1 MRPGAPDVAAEPLKI
16 LMVTPHLPP
25 YQAANALLPHVL
37 GVELEK
43 RGHGVSFLTFKTGEG
58 ERASAAYVKRR
69 TAFRPTRIP
78 QLLEA
83 LETRRKAGP
92 LIEQADVVHV
102 HSNTWMNQ
110 VAARAAVR
118 RGTPYVL
125 THYGTE
131 IWHHDGRNRAFRAL
145 NRNARHV
152 TFYSAGLLA
161 RAREL
166 NVPLREASVVYPA
179 VDILFS
185 PLGPPERQAVRA
197 PLLASGESLLFNV
210 KRLHPLA
217 DHATLLRAFALLDPA
232 QVRAKLV
239 IAGSGEER
247 EPLENLARELGLAG
261 RVRFLGLVPNSEVAR
276 LHAAADLFVLSSRLE
291 ATPTVVLEAL
301 ACGTRV
307 VSTDNPGGL
316 ELGAMFGDDIR
327 VVTRENPQALADGIA
342 ASLRENRRI
351 SERTARLI
359 DERFSLR
366 GLVDRYCEIYE
377 EALR

>member
-1 MRPGAPDVAAEPLKI
+1 MNV

-37 GVELEK
+37 GLELEK
-43 RGHGVSFLTFKTGEG
+43 RKHSVSFLSFKTSDP
-58 ERASAAYVKRR
+58 ERPHTAYVKRR
-69 TAFRPTRIP
+69 TRFRVTKIP
-78 QLLEA
+78 QLIEM
-83 LETRRKAGP
+83 LETRQKALP
-92 LIEQADVVHV
+92 LIQAADVVHV

-110 VAARAAVR
+110 VAAGMATAH
-118 RGTPYVL
+118 GKPYVL

-131 IWHHDGRNRAFRAL
+131 IWHHDGRNAAFRTL

-152 TFYSAGLLA
+152 AFYSGALLA
-161 RAREL
+161 RAIEL
-166 NVPLREASVVYPA
+166 RVPMQASCVVYPA
-179 VDILFS
+179 VDLMFS
-185 PLGPPERQAVRA
+185 PLGPPEREAVRA
-197 PLLASGESLLFNV
+197 PLVASGEWLLFNV

-232 QVRAKLV
+232 LVPARLV

-247 EPLENLARELGLAG
+247 EGLERLALELGIQG
-261 RVRFLGLVPNSEVAR
+261 RVRFLGLVPNHDVAK

-316 ELGAMFGDDIR
+316 ELGALFPDDLRI
-327 VVTRENPQALADGIA
+327 VPRENPQALADGIV

-351 SERTARLI
+351 SERTSRVI

-377 EALR
+377 EAQR

>member
-1 MRPGAPDVAAEPLKI
+1 
-16 LMVTPHLPP
+16 
-25 YQAANALLPHVL
+25 
-37 GVELEK
+37 VELEK
-43 RGHGVSFLTFKTGEG
+43 RGHQVSFLTFKTDDPA
-58 ERASAAYVKRR
+58 RPHTAYVRRR
-69 TAFRPTRIP
+69 TAFRVTRLP

-83 LETRRKAGP
+83 METRRQGLP
-92 LIEQADVVHV
+92 LIAAADVVHV

-110 VAARAAVR
+110 VAARLAR
-118 RGTPYVL
+118 KQEKPYVL

-131 IWHHDGRNRAFRAL
+131 IWHHDGRNRAFKAL
-145 NRNARHV
+145 NREARHV

-166 NVPLREASVVYPA
+166 NVPFRDASVVYPA

-185 PLGPPERQAVRA
+185 PLGPPEREAVRA
-197 PLLASGESLLFNV
+197 PLVGSGETLLFNV

-217 DHATLLRAFALLDPA
+217 DHATLLRAFARLDPLGIKA
-232 QVRAKLV
+232 RLV

-247 EPLENLARELGLAG
+247 ASLEALALELGISS
-261 RVRFLGLVPNSEVAR
+261 RVRFLGLVANQEVAK

-316 ELGAMFGDDIR
+316 ELGEMFPDDLRI
-327 VVTRENPQALADGIA
+327 VPKENPQALADGIA

-366 GLVDRYCEIYE
+366 GLVDRYSRIYE

>member
-1 MRPGAPDVAAEPLKI
+1 LKI

-37 GVELEK
+37 GLELEK
-43 RGHGVSFLTFKTGEG
+43 AGHQVSFLTFEAGGEK
-58 ERASAAYVKRR
+58 RARTAYVRRR
-69 TAFRPTRIP
+69 TALRATRLP
-78 QLLEA
+78 QLMEA
-83 LETRRKAGP
+83 LETRRHGGP
-92 LIEQADVVHV
+92 LVKDADVVHI

-110 VAARAAVR
+110 VAARLAHSR
-118 RGTPYVL
+118 RKPYVL

-131 IWHHDGRNRAFRAL
+131 IWHHDGKNRAFRTL

-166 NVPLREASVVYPA
+166 SVPFREVSVVYPA

-185 PLGPPERQAVRA
+185 PLPAGEREAVRA
-197 PLLASGESLLFNV
+197 PLVGKGEFLLVNV

-217 DHATLLRAFALLDPA
+217 DHATLLRAFSLLDAA
-232 QVRAKLV
+232 QVKARLV

-247 EPLENLARELGLAG
+247 ESLEALARELGIAS
-261 RVRFLGLVPNSEVAR
+261 RVRFLGLVPNAEVAK

-301 ACGTRV
+301 SCGTRV

-316 ELGAMFGDDIR
+316 ELGEMFPDDLRI
-327 VVTRENPQALADGIA
+327 VPRENPQALADGIA

-351 SERTARLI
+351 SERTSRTI
-359 DERFSLR
+359 DARFSVR
-366 GLVDRYCEIYE
+366 GLVDAYSRIYE

>member
-1 MRPGAPDVAAEPLKI
+1 
-16 LMVTPHLPP
+16 MVTPHLPP

-37 GVELEK
+37 GLELTK
-43 RGHGVSFLTFKTGEG
+43 RRHSVSFLTFKTNDPARENT
-58 ERASAAYVKRR
+58 AYVTRR
-69 TAFRPTRIP
+69 TGFRVTRIP

-83 LETRRKAGP
+83 LETRRKALP
-92 LIEQADVVHV
+92 LIDAADVVHI

-110 VAARAAVR
+110 VAARLAVR
-118 RGTPYVL
+118 QGKPYVL

-131 IWHHDGRNRAFRAL
+131 IWHHDGKNRAFRRL
-145 NRNARHV
+145 NRQAAHT
-152 TFYSAGLLA
+152 TFYSAGLLT

-166 NVPLREASVVYPA
+166 NVPIREASVVYPA
-179 VDILFS
+179 VDLMFS
-185 PLGPPERQAVRA
+185 PLGPPEREAVRA
-197 PLLASGESLLFNV
+197 PLVGSGESLLFNV

-217 DHATLLRAFALLDPA
+217 DHETLLRAFALLDPA
-232 QVRAKLV
+232 EFRAKLV

-247 EPLENLARELGLAG
+247 ERLEHLAIELGISP
-261 RVRFLGLVPNSEVAR
+261 RVRFLGLVPNHDVAR

-316 ELGAMFGDDIR
+316 ELGAMFPDDLRI
-327 VVTRENPQALADGIA
+327 VAKENPQALSDGIA

-351 SERTARLI
+351 SENTSRVI

-377 EALR
+377 KAR

>member
-1 MRPGAPDVAAEPLKI
+1 
-16 LMVTPHLPP
+16 MVTPHLPP

-43 RGHGVSFLTFKTGEG
+43 RGHQVSFLTFEAEG
-58 ERASAAYVKRR
+58 TPRARTAYVRRR
-69 TAFRPTRIP
+69 TAFRATRIP

-83 LETRRKAGP
+83 VETRRKALP
-92 LIEQADVVHV
+92 LIDEADVVHV

-110 VAARAAVR
+110 VAARLAAR
-118 RGTPYVL
+118 QGKPYVL

-131 IWHHDGRNRAFRAL
+131 IWHHDGRNRAFRTL

-166 NVPLREASVVYPA
+166 SVPLREASVVYPA

-185 PLGPPERQAVRA
+185 PLGPPEREAVRA
-197 PLLASGESLLFNV
+197 PLLSSGESLLFNV

-232 QVRAKLV
+232 LVKAKLV

-247 EPLENLARELGLAG
+247 ASLEALALELGLSG
-261 RVRFLGLVPNSEVAR
+261 RVRFLGLVPNHEVAK

-316 ELGAMFGDDIR
+316 ELGEMFPDDLRIVPKEDPR
-327 VVTRENPQALADGIA
+327 ALADGIT

-351 SERTARLI
+351 SEKTARLI

-366 GLVDRYCEIYE
+366 GLVDRYCQIYE
-377 EALR
+377 EAQR

>member
-1 MRPGAPDVAAEPLKI
+1 LKI

-37 GVELEK
+37 GIELEK
-43 RGHGVSFLTFKTGEG
+43 RGHEVSFLTFKTGE
-58 ERASAAYVKRR
+58 EMRAKTATVRR
-69 TAFRPTRIP
+69 RSSLRITRIP

-83 LETRRKAGP
+83 METKRLGLP
-92 LIEQADVVHV
+92 LIQEADVVHV

-110 VAARAAVR
+110 VAARLAFKH
-118 RGTPYVL
+118 GKPYVL

-131 IWHHDGRNRAFRAL
+131 IWHHDGKNRAFRTL

-152 TFYSAGLLA
+152 TFYSAALLA
-161 RAREL
+161 RAQEL
-166 NVPLREASVVYPA
+166 RVPMKEASVVYPA

-185 PLGPPERQAVRA
+185 PLGASEREAVRA
-197 PLLASGESLLFNV
+197 PLVAGGESLLFNV

-217 DHATLLRAFALLDPA
+217 DHATLLRAFARLDA
-232 QVRAKLV
+232 SIKAKLV
-239 IAGSGEER
+239 VAGSGEER
-247 EPLENLARELGLAG
+247 ENLQNLARELGLSS
-261 RVRFLGLVPNSEVAR
+261 RVRFLGLVPNHEVAK

-316 ELGAMFGDDIR
+316 ELGAMFPDDLRI
-327 VVTRENPQALADGIA
+327 VPRENPEALAEGIA

-351 SERTARLI
+351 SEKTARLI

-366 GLVDRYCEIYE
+366 GLVDRYCRIYE
-377 EALR
+377 EA

>member
-1 MRPGAPDVAAEPLKI
+1 
-16 LMVTPHLPP
+16 MVTPHLPP

-43 RGHGVSFLTFKTGEG
+43 RGHQVSFLTFETADPP
-58 ERASAAYVKRR
+58 RPRTAYVRRR
-69 TAFRPTRIP
+69 TAFRVTRIP

-83 LETRRKAGP
+83 METRRKGLPA
-92 LIEQADVVHV
+92 IEESDLVHV

-110 VAARAAVR
+110 VAARLAFR
-118 RGTPYVL
+118 HGKPYVL

-131 IWHHDGRNRAFRAL
+131 IWHHDGRNRAFKTL

-166 NVPLREASVVYPA
+166 NVPLGEASVAYPA
-179 VDILFS
+179 VDLLFS

-197 PLLASGESLLFNV
+197 PLVGSGESLLFNV

-217 DHATLLRAFALLDPA
+217 DHATLLRAFALLEPMRI
-232 QVRAKLV
+232 RAKLV
-239 IAGSGEER
+239 IAGSGDER
-247 EPLENLARELGLAG
+247 AGLEALAQELGISS
-261 RVRFLGLVPNSEVAR
+261 RVRFLGLVPNHEVAK

-307 VSTDNPGGL
+307 VSTDNPGGV
-316 ELGAMFGDDIR
+316 ELGEMFRDDLRI
-327 VVTRENPQALADGIA
+327 VPREDPRALADGIA

-351 SERTARLI
+351 SERTSRLI

-366 GLVDRYCEIYE
+366 GLVDRYCEIYQE
-377 EALR
+377 TLR

>member
-1 MRPGAPDVAAEPLKI
+1 
-16 LMVTPHLPP
+16 MVTPHLPP

-37 GVELEK
+37 GLELEK
-43 RGHGVSFLTFKTGEG
+43 RGHGVSFLTFKTAGP
-58 ERASAAYVKRR
+58 EREHTAYVKRR
-69 TAFRPTRIP
+69 TALRVTRIP

-83 LETRRKAGP
+83 IETRRKSLP
-92 LIEQADVVHV
+92 LIREADVVHV

-110 VAARAAVR
+110 VAARVACGQR
-118 RGTPYVL
+118 KPYIL

-131 IWHHDGRNRAFRAL
+131 IWHHDGRNRAFRGL
-145 NRNARHV
+145 NENARHV
-152 TFYSAGLLA
+152 TFYSAALLA

-166 NVPLREASVVYPA
+166 HLPMREASVVYPA
-179 VDILFS
+179 VDLMFR
-185 PLGPPERQAVRA
+185 PLPKAEREAVRA
-197 PLLASGESLLFNV
+197 PLLSSGESLILNV

-217 DHATLLRAFALLDPA
+217 DHATLLRAFALLDPSE
-232 QVRAKLV
+232 VRAKLV
-239 IAGSGEER
+239 IAGSGLER
-247 EPLENLARELGLAG
+247 DSLEQLALELGISN
-261 RVRFLGLVPNSEVAR
+261 RVRFLGLVENHEVAK

-307 VSTDNPGGL
+307 VSTDNPGGI
-316 ELGAMFGDDIR
+316 ELSLMFPDDIR
-327 VVTRENPQALADGIA
+327 IVPRETPQALADGLL

-351 SERTARLI
+351 SERTSRLI

-366 GLVDRYCEIYE
+366 GLVDRYSEIYE

>member
-1 MRPGAPDVAAEPLKI
+1 
-16 LMVTPHLPP
+16 MVTPHLPP

-37 GVELEK
+37 GLELEK
-43 RGHGVSFLTFKTGEG
+43 RGHHVSFLTFKAAGPARDRT
-58 ERASAAYVKRR
+58 AYVHRR
-69 TAFRPTRIP
+69 TRLRMTRIP

-83 LETRRKAGP
+83 IETRRKARP
-92 LIEQADVVHV
+92 LLEAAQIVHV

-110 VAARAAVR
+110 VAARSATR
-118 RGTPYVL
+118 LGKPYVL

-131 IWHHDGRNRAFRAL
+131 IWHHDGRNRAFRTL
-145 NRNARHV
+145 NAGARHT
-152 TFYSAGLLA
+152 TFYSASLLA

-166 NVPLREASVVYPA
+166 GVPLREASVVYPA
-179 VDILFS
+179 VDLRFS
-185 PLGPPERQAVRA
+185 PLPPAERSAVRA
-197 PLLASGESLLFNV
+197 PLVSSGESLLFNV

-217 DHATLLRAFALLDPA
+217 DHATLLKAFALLDPSEFKA
-232 QVRAKLV
+232 RLV

-247 EPLENLARELGLAG
+247 AGLETLARELGIAP
-261 RVRFLGLVPNSEVAR
+261 RVRFLGLVPNEDVAR

-316 ELGAMFGDDIR
+316 ELGAMFPEDLRIVR
-327 VVTRENPQALADGIA
+327 REDPRALADGMA

-351 SERTARLI
+351 NSATSRVI

-366 GLVDRYCEIYE
+366 GMVDRYAEIYE
-377 EALR
+377 RALGPGEIDA

>member
-1 MRPGAPDVAAEPLKI
+1 
-16 LMVTPHLPP
+16 MVTPHLPP

-37 GVELEK
+37 GVELTK
-43 RGHGVSFLTFKTGEG
+43 RRYSVSFLTFKTDSP
-58 ERASAAYVKRR
+58 ERENTAYVKRR
-69 TAFRPTRIP
+69 RGFRVTRIP

-83 LETRRKAGP
+83 LETRRKARP
-92 LIEQADVVHV
+92 LIDAADVVHI

-110 VAARAAVR
+110 VTARLAVR
-118 RGTPYVL
+118 QGRPYVL

-131 IWHHDGRNRAFRAL
+131 IWHHDGKNRAFRTL
-145 NRNARHV
+145 NQRAAHT
-152 TFYSAGLLA
+152 TFYSAALLA

-166 NVPLREASVVYPA
+166 NVPIGEASVVYPA
-179 VDILFS
+179 VDLMFR
-185 PLGPPERQAVRA
+185 PLPPKEREAVRA
-197 PLLASGESLLFNV
+197 PLVGSGESLFFNV

-217 DHATLLRAFALLDPA
+217 DHETLLRACALLDPA
-232 QVRAKLV
+232 EFRAKLV

-247 EPLENLARELGLAG
+247 DRLEQLTSELGISS
-261 RVRFLGLVPNSEVAR
+261 RVRFLGLVPNQDVAK

-316 ELGAMFGDDIR
+316 ELGAMFPDDLRI
-327 VVTRENPQALADGIA
+327 VPKENPRALADGIA

-351 SERTARLI
+351 SENTSRLI

-377 EALR
+377 KAR

>member
-1 MRPGAPDVAAEPLKI
+1 
-16 LMVTPHLPP
+16 MVTPHLPP

-43 RGHGVSFLTFKTGEG
+43 RGHVVSFLTFKAE
-58 ERASAAYVKRR
+58 ERERVRTAYVRRR
-69 TAFRPTRIP
+69 TRFRLTRLP

-83 LETRRKAGP
+83 METRRKGLP
-92 LIEQADVVHV
+92 LIEDADLVHV

-110 VAARAAVR
+110 VAARLAFKH
-118 RGTPYVL
+118 GKPYVL

-131 IWHHDGRNRAFRAL
+131 IWHHDGRNRAFRTL

-152 TFYSAGLLA
+152 AFYSAGLLA

-166 NVPLREASVVYPA
+166 NVPFREATVVYPA

-185 PLGPPERQAVRA
+185 PLAPPERQAVRA
-197 PLLASGESLLFNV
+197 PLVGSGESLLFNV

-217 DHATLLRAFALLDPA
+217 DHATLLRAFALLDPEIK
-232 QVRAKLV
+232 AKLV

-247 EPLENLARELGLAG
+247 AGLEALSRELGLAG
-261 RVRFLGLVPNSEVAR
+261 RVRFLGLVPNEEVAK

-316 ELGAMFGDDIR
+316 ELGEMFPDDLRI
-327 VVTRENPQALADGIA
+327 VPRENPQALAEGIA

-351 SERTARLI
+351 GERTARLI

-366 GLVDRYCEIYE
+366 GLVDRYFQIYE
-377 EALR
+377 EARR

>member
-1 MRPGAPDVAAEPLKI
+1 
-16 LMVTPHLPP
+16 MVTPHLPP

-37 GVELEK
+37 GAELEK
-43 RGHGVSFLTFKTGEG
+43 RGHGVSFLTFKTKDPA
-58 ERASAAYVKRR
+58 RAHTAYVGRR
-69 TAFRPTRIP
+69 TAFRATRIP

-83 LETRRKAGP
+83 LETRRKGLP
-92 LIEQADVVHV
+92 LIAEADVVHV

-110 VAARAAVR
+110 LAARLAFKHKK
-118 RGTPYVL
+118 PYIL

-131 IWHHDGRNRAFRAL
+131 IWHHDGKNRAFKAL

-166 NVPLREASVVYPA
+166 NVPFRESSVVYPA

-197 PLLASGESLLFNV
+197 PLVGSGESLLFNV

-217 DHATLLRAFALLDPA
+217 DHATLLRAFALLDPSLIK
-232 QVRAKLV
+232 AKLV

-247 EPLENLARELGLAG
+247 ASLETLAQELGISN
-261 RVRFLGLVPNSEVAR
+261 RVRFLGLVPNHEVAK

-316 ELGAMFGDDIR
+316 ELGAMFPDDLRI
-327 VVTRENPQALADGIA
+327 VPKENPQALADGVA

-351 SERTARLI
+351 SETTARLI

-366 GLVDRYCEIYE
+366 GLVDRYSRIYE

>member
-1 MRPGAPDVAAEPLKI
+1 
-16 LMVTPHLPP
+16 MVTPHLPP

-37 GVELEK
+37 GQELQK
-43 RGHGVSFLTFKTGEG
+43 RRHDVSFLTFKTGDPVREQT
-58 ERASAAYVKRR
+58 AYVKRR
-69 TAFRPTRIP
+69 TAFRATRIP

-83 LETRRKAGP
+83 LETRRNMAPLLGKAD
-92 LIEQADVVHV
+92 LVHI

-110 VAARAAVR
+110 VAARFSTAH
-118 RGTPYVL
+118 GKPYVL

-131 IWHHDGRNRAFRAL
+131 IWHHDGRNRAFKHL
-145 NRNARHV
+145 NRHAKHV
-152 TFYSAGLLA
+152 TFYSAALLA

-166 NVPLREASVVYPA
+166 DVPMRSASVVYPA
-179 VDILFS
+179 VDLMFS
-185 PLGPPERQAVRA
+185 PLAPAEREALRA
-197 PLLASGESLLFNV
+197 PLLSKGESLLFNV

-217 DHATLLRAFALLDPA
+217 DHATLLRAFAQLDPSE
-232 QVRAKLV
+232 VRARLV

-247 EPLENLARELGLAG
+247 ERLEHLSQDLGISG
-261 RVRFLGLVPNSEVAR
+261 RVRFLGLVPNQDVAR
-276 LHAAADLFVLSSRLE
+276 LHAAADLFVLSSTLE

-307 VSTDNPGGL
+307 VSTDNPGGV
-316 ELGAMFGDDIR
+316 ELGSMFPEDLRI
-327 VVTRENPQALADGIA
+327 VPRENPRALADGIA

-351 SERTARLI
+351 SERTSRVI

>member
-1 MRPGAPDVAAEPLKI
+1 
-16 LMVTPHLPP
+16 MVTPHLPP

-43 RGHGVSFLTFKTGEG
+43 RKHAVSFLTFQAAGPPR
-58 ERASAAYVKRR
+58 ERTAYVKRR
-69 TAFRPTRIP
+69 TSFRVTRVP

-83 LETRRKAGP
+83 LETRRKALP
-92 LIEQADVVHV
+92 LIRDADVVHV

-110 VAARAAVR
+110 VAARLAVR
-118 RGTPYVL
+118 ENKPYVL

-145 NRNARHV
+145 NEKARHT

-166 NVPLREASVVYPA
+166 NVPIRAASVVYPA
-179 VDILFS
+179 VDLMFS
-185 PLGPPERQAVRA
+185 PLGPPEREAVRA
-197 PLLASGESLLFNV
+197 PLVSSSEFLLFNV

-232 QVRAKLV
+232 QVKAKLV

-247 EPLENLARELGLAG
+247 DALEDLARELGIAS
-261 RVRFLGLVPNSEVAR
+261 RVRFLGLVPNQEVAK

-316 ELGAMFGDDIR
+316 ELGAMFPEDLRI
-327 VVTRENPQALADGIA
+327 VPRENPQALADGITA
-342 ASLRENRRI
+342 ALRENRRI
-351 SERTARLI
+351 SEKTSRVI
-359 DERFSLR
+359 DEHFSLR

>member
-1 MRPGAPDVAAEPLKI
+1 
-16 LMVTPHLPP
+16 MVTPHLPP

-43 RGHGVSFLTFKTGEG
+43 RSHEVSFLTFRTDAPPRAKT
-58 ERASAAYVKRR
+58 AYVKRR
-69 TAFRPTRIP
+69 PSFRVTRIP
-78 QLLEA
+78 QVLEA
-83 LETRRKAGP
+83 LETKQAIAPLLAG
-92 LIEQADVVHV
+92 ADVVHV

-110 VAARAAVR
+110 VAARASVAAR
-118 RGTPYVL
+118 KPYVL

-131 IWHHDGRNRAFRAL
+131 IWHHDGKNRAFHRL
-145 NRNARHV
+145 NREAEHV
-152 TFYSAGLLA
+152 TLYSAALLE

-166 NVPLREASVVYPA
+166 NVPMKATSVVYPA
-179 VDILFS
+179 VDLLFRS
-185 PLGPPERQAVRA
+185 LPQAERDAVRA
-197 PLLASGESLLFNV
+197 PLVRSAEFLLFNV

-217 DHATLLRAFALLDPA
+217 DHATLLRAFALLDPTEF
-232 QVRAKLV
+232 RAKLV

-247 EPLENLARELGLAG
+247 AALDHLAEELDIAN
-261 RVRFLGLVPNSEVAR
+261 RVRFLGLVPNQEVAK

-316 ELGAMFGDDIR
+316 ELGSMFPDDLK
-327 VVTRENPQALADGIA
+327 VVPRENPEALADGIA
-342 ASLRENRRI
+342 SALRENRRV
-351 SERTARLI
+351 SERTSSLL

-366 GLVDRYCEIYE
+366 GLVDRYLEIYQ
-377 EALR
+377 AATRT

>member
-1 MRPGAPDVAAEPLKI
+1 MRPLKI

-43 RGHGVSFLTFKTGEG
+43 RKHQVSFLTFKTADKD
-58 ERASAAYVKRR
+58 RARTAYVRRR
-69 TAFRPTRIP
+69 TRFRATRIP

-83 LETRRKAGP
+83 METRRKARP
-92 LIEQADVVHV
+92 LIAEADLVHI

-110 VAARAAVR
+110 VAARLAEAL
-118 RGTPYVL
+118 GKPYVL

-131 IWHHDGRNRAFRAL
+131 IWHHDGKNRAFRQL
-145 NRNARHV
+145 NESSRHV
-152 TFYSAGLLA
+152 AFYSAALLA

-166 NVPLREASVVYPA
+166 QVPMRETSVVYPA
-179 VDILFS
+179 VDLMFS
-185 PLGPPERQAVRA
+185 PLGHDERSAVRA
-197 PLLASGESLLFNV
+197 PLVSSGESLIFNV

-217 DHATLLRAFALLDPA
+217 DHATLLQAFALLDEA
-232 QVRAKLV
+232 QIRARLV

-247 EPLENLARELGLAG
+247 ERLEDLSEALGIAS
-261 RVRFLGLVPNSEVAR
+261 RVRFLGLVPNDEVAK
-276 LHAAADLFVLSSRLE
+276 LHGAADLFVLSSRLE

-307 VSTDNPGGL
+307 VSTDNPGGV
-316 ELGAMFGDDIR
+316 ELGAMFPDDLRI
-327 VVTRENPQALADGIA
+327 VPKENPRALADGIA
-342 ASLRENRRI
+342 ASLRENTRI
-351 SERTARLI
+351 SERTSRVI

-377 EALR
+377 QALR

>member
-1 MRPGAPDVAAEPLKI
+1 
-16 LMVTPHLPP
+16 MVTPHLPP

-37 GVELEK
+37 GLELKK
-43 RGHGVSFLTFKTGEG
+43 RRHEVRFLTFKTPDA
-58 ERASAAYVKRR
+58 ERDDAAYVKRR
-69 TAFRPTRIP
+69 TAFRITRIP

-83 LETRRKAGP
+83 LETRSRALP
-92 LIEQADVVHV
+92 MIRAADVVHV

-110 VAARAAVR
+110 VAARVATTER
-118 RGTPYVL
+118 TPYVL

-131 IWHHDGRNRAFRAL
+131 IWHHDGRNRAFRTL

-152 TFYSAGLLA
+152 TFYSGALRA

-166 NVPLREASVVYPA
+166 KVPIRESSVVYPA
-179 VDILFS
+179 VDLMFS
-185 PLGPPERQAVRA
+185 PMGPPEREAVRA
-197 PLLASGESLLFNV
+197 PLVSSGESLVFNV

-232 QVRAKLV
+232 AVRARLV

-247 EPLENLARELGLAG
+247 ERLGQLSKDLG
-261 RVRFLGLVPNSEVAR
+261 ISERVRFLGLVPNQDVAK
-276 LHAAADLFVLSSRLE
+276 LHAAADLFVLSSVLE

-307 VSTDNPGGL
+307 VSTDNPGGI
-316 ELGAMFGDDIR
+316 ELGEMFPDDLKI
-327 VVTRENPQALADGIA
+327 VPREDPQALADGIA
-342 ASLRENRRI
+342 AALRENRRV
-351 SERTARLI
+351 SERTSRVI

-377 EALR
+377 EAQR